1 MAQAASLH
9 QRWKISK
16 KHKTYK
22 NIKNHYTMKKL
33 IICAA
38 TALFCAATFVECSKT
53 PVEERDEIQNGTD
66 IIRRNVPPQNSDGKI
81 GDYYINE
88 TTAEIYGPKT
98 ENGGWGTPWRFG
110 KQDNVGSAK
119 IYSGSGAPSNTD
131 PKYKEGDWYIDVANR
146 KLYGPRT
153 RNLWGNGILIGG
165 APNEGTNTD
174 PDASLPNYRLSKDG
188 KTLLAWINY
197 KSQIIDMSK
206 TPLNL
211 VEKIEV
217 AAFAGNKAI
226 QKVIFGADLTIIGA
240 SAFKKCY
247 YLEELD
253 FNDKLNEIGDKA
265 FENCWYLTTLTF
277 PNSLKLE
284 AIGQQAFHN
293 CTGLKT
299 VKILGSCKSIE
310 FAAFEKCKSLT
321 NVEIGEGLEEIHQN
335 VFEECSTL
343 QSVVLPRS
351 LKALGSAVFK
361 NSGVKKVTFLGAY
374 PKTGIAE
381 NAFSEATSLNEIFVP
396 AEYEDE
402 YRSRF
407 SGLGIKIPI
416 KPINQ

>member
-1 MAQAASLH
+1 MVQAASLR
-9 QRWKISK
+9 QRAILDKYQK

-119 IYSGSGAPSNTD
+119 IYSGTGAPSNTD

-174 PDASLPNYRLSKDG
+174 PDASLPNYRLNNDG

-211 VEKIEV
+211 VEKIEE

-226 QKVIFGADLTIIGA
+226 QKVIFGTQLATIGA

-247 YLEELD
+247 YLEEVE
-253 FNDKLNEIGDKA
+253 FNKNLTEIHDTA
-265 FENCWYLTTLTF
+265 FENCWYLTTLNL
-277 PNSLKLE
+277 PNSLQTIKK
-284 AIGQQAFHN
+284 QAFHN
-293 CTGLKT
+293 CTGLRT
-299 VKILGSCKSIE
+299 VKIPKSCKSIE
-310 FAAFEKCKSLT
+310 FAAFEECKSLT
-321 NVEIGEGLEEIHQN
+321 EVQIDEGLKEIGQN
-335 VFEECSTL
+335 VFEGCTAL
-343 QSVVLPRS
+343 QSVVLPS
-351 LKALGSAVFK
+351 TLKKLSSAVFK
-361 NSGVKKVTFLGAY
+361 RSGVKKVTFLGAY
-374 PKTGIAE
+374 PENGIDE
-381 NAFSEATSLNEIFVP
+381 NAFSEAGSLNDIFVP
-396 AEYEDE
+396 AEYLDE
-402 YRSRF
+402 YKSYF
-407 SGLGIKIPI
+407 PEIKGLF
-416 KPINQ
+416 KPINK

>member
-1 MAQAASLH
+1 
-9 QRWKISK
+9 
-16 KHKTYK
+16 
-22 NIKNHYTMKKL
+22 MKKL

-53 PVEERDEIQNGTD
+53 PVEEREEIQNGTD

-110 KQDNVGSAK
+110 KQDNVGNAK

-174 PDASLPNYRLSKDG
+174 PDASLPNYRLDNDG
-188 KTLLAWINY
+188 KTPLAWINY

-226 QKVIFGADLTIIGA
+226 QKVIFGAQLNTIGA

-247 YLEELD
+247 YLEEVV
-253 FNDKLNEIGDKA
+253 FNENLSQIDETA
-265 FENCWYLTTLTF
+265 FENCWYLTTLNL
-277 PNSLKLE
+277 PNRLE
-284 AIGQQAFHN
+284 VIDQKAFHN
-293 CTGLKT
+293 CSGLTT
-299 VKILGSCKSIE
+299 VKIPGSCKSIK

-321 NVEIGEGLEEIHQN
+321 DVQIGEGLENIHQN
-335 VFEECSTL
+335 VFEECTAL

-361 NSGVKKVTFLGAY
+361 GSGVKKVTFLGAY
-374 PKTGIAE
+374 PETGIAE
-381 NAFSEATSLNEIFVP
+381 DAFREATSLSEILVP
-396 AEYEDE
+396 AEYLDE
-402 YRSRF
+402 YINHF
-407 SGLGIKIPI
+407 SGSDIKNLI
-416 KPINQ
+416 KAIH

>member
-1 MAQAASLH
+1 
-9 QRWKISK
+9 
-16 KHKTYK
+16 
-22 NIKNHYTMKKL
+22 MKKL

-174 PDASLPNYRLSKDG
+174 PDASLPNYRSGDEG
-188 KTLLAWINY
+188 RTLLAWTNY
-197 KSQIIDMSK
+197 KSQVIDMTKKPMNIID
-206 TPLNL
+206 
-211 VEKIEV
+211 KIEV

-226 QKVIFGADLTIIGA
+226 QKIIFSPELITIGA

-247 YLEELD
+247 YLEELV
-253 FNDKLNEIGDKA
+253 FNDKLNEIDDKA
-265 FENCWYLTTLTF
+265 FENCWYLTTLTL
-277 PNSLKLE
+277 PNSLDVIK
-284 AIGQQAFHN
+284 QQAFHN
-293 CTGLKT
+293 CTGLT
-299 VKILGSCKSIE
+299 SVKIPRSCKTIE

-321 NVEIGEGLEEIHQN
+321 DVQIEGVENVYQN
-335 VFEECSTL
+335 VFQECTAL
-343 QSVVLPRS
+343 QSVVLPSS
-351 LKALGSAVFK
+351 LRALGSAVFK

-374 PKTGIAE
+374 PDKGIAE
-381 NAFSEATSLNEIFVP
+381 DAFREATLLDEIFVP
-396 AEYEDE
+396 TEYLDE

-407 SGLGIKIPI
+407 SGLGIKISI
-416 KPINQ
+416 KPIH